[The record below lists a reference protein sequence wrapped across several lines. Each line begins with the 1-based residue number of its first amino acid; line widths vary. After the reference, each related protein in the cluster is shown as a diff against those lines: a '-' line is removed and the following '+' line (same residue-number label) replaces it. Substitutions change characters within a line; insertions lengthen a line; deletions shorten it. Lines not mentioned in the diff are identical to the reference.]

1 MPHFSFLV
9 LIRKINC
16 FRIVCINK
24 QRLLQIY
31 AQIFKFISETHAV
44 IYYHFNPLYTILFL
58 FSPQKPSLYSYQ
70 SIVLN
75 FPYSVRASKS

>member
-9 LIRKINC
+9 LKQKNKLS

-24 QRLLQIY
+24 QRLLWIY
-31 AQIFKFISETHAV
+31 AQIFKFISETYAV

-58 FSPQKPSLYSYQ
+58 FSP
-70 SIVLN
+70 
-75 FPYSVRASKS
+75 